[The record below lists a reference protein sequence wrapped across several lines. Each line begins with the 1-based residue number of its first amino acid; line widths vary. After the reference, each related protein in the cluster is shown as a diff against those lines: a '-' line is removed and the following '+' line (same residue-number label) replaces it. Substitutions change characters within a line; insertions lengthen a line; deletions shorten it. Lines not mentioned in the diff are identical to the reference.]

1 MNDHIKEIHS
11 GVTTAFIDANYQS
24 NLAYKPEF
32 ISNDHTKGQ
41 KVLASIEEELKRCD
55 EFVFSVAFITKGG
68 ITPLLQ
74 ALKELETKGVP
85 GKILTTDYNTFTDPS
100 ALDTLAGLNNI
111 ELRIYKVGES
121 GSVGF
126 HTKGYIFKRNETYTF
141 IVGSANMT
149 GRALAV
155 NKEWNTRFVSTE
167 NGEMF
172 QNISHEFEEFWNDR
186 EHTVDY
192 VERES

>member
-74 ALKELETKGVP
+74 AQKERPMACKE
-85 GKILTTDYNTFTDPS
+85 
-100 ALDTLAGLNNI
+100 
-111 ELRIYKVGES
+111 
-121 GSVGF
+121 GSQDGIGRSRYRGAF
-126 HTKGYIFKRNETYTF
+126 FLF
-141 IVGSANMT
+141 T
-149 GRALAV
+149 GR
-155 NKEWNTRFVSTE
+155 
-167 NGEMF
+167 
-172 QNISHEFEEFWNDR
+172 
-186 EHTVDY
+186 
-192 VERES
+192 